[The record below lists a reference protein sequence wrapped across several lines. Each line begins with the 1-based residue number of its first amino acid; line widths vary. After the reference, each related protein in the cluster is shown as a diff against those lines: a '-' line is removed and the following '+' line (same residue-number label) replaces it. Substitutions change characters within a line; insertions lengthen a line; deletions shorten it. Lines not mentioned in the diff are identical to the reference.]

1 MLDKKVILIT
11 GGSEGLGYETAK
23 ILVSLN
29 TVIIASE
36 NEESLKKA
44 AADLNCAYYV
54 CDVRKIEHI
63 KETVAD
69 IIAKHGRIDCLVN
82 NAGIF
87 LEGKLEENPIERI
100 RNVVDVNIFG
110 LIAFTR
116 EVVPQMK
123 KQKRGLII
131 NISSIGGL
139 YAKSEKAVYN
149 ASKFAVTGF
158 TRAMESELKG
168 DGIRVTGI
176 FPDRMRTKLFEKAG
190 LHRDFSQ
197 GTLEPSEVAKS
208 IAFIVSMPETT
219 VITEL
224 GIKHIDK

>member
-23 ILVSLN
+23 ILASSD
-29 TVIIASE
+29 TVVIVSE
-36 NEESLKKA
+36 NEESLKRA
-44 AADLNCAYYV
+44 AAELKCNYYV
-54 CDVRKIEHI
+54 CDVRKSDNIR
-63 KETVAD
+63 ETVKK
-69 IIAKHGRIDCLVN
+69 IVGEYGKIDCLIN

-87 LEGKLEENPIERI
+87 LEGKLEENPIESI

-123 KQKRGLII
+123 KQKSGLII

-139 YAKSEKAVYN
+139 FAKAEKAVYN

-158 TRAMESELKG
+158 TRAIESELKG

-176 FPDRMRTKLFEKAG
+176 FPDRLRTKLFAKAG
-190 LHRDFSQ
+190 LQRDFSK

-208 IAFIVSMPETT
+208 IAFIVSLPETT

-224 GIKHIDK
+224 GIKHRDK